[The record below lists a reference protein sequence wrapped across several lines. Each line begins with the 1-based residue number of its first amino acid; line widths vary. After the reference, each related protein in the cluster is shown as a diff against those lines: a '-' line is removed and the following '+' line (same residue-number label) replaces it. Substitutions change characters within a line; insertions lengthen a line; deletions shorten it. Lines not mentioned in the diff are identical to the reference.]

1 MYDAA
6 SRGLR
11 DTPAVLI
18 PVDKKVDGI
27 KQQEQQHFLASPASS
42 KEGVC
47 HGVCREM
54 QWRCN
59 ERGVRSAGWLR
70 GAGLMRI

>member
-11 DTPAVLI
+11 DTLTVLT
-18 PVDKKVDGI
+18 PVDKKADGI
-27 KQQEQQHFLASPASS
+27 KRQEQQHFLANPAGS

-47 HGVCREM
+47 HGVCWEM
-54 QWRCN
+54 YWMQ
-59 ERGVRSAGWLR
+59 
-70 GAGLMRI
+70 